1 MDRTLHDL
9 VWQRAHR
16 RCEYCGFPAEW
27 AYQPFQVDHIIAES
41 HRGQTVADNLALAC
55 FDCNT
60 YKGPNLAG
68 IDPETG
74 EVTRLYHPRRDRWR
88 THFSWEGPV
97 LMGKTPVGR
106 ATIDVLRINHPD
118 AVNVRR
124 LLLVLGELLEPQA
137 E

>member
-1 MDRTLHDL
+1 
-9 VWQRAHR
+9 
-16 RCEYCGFPAEW
+16 
-27 AYQPFQVDHIIAES
+27 VDHIIAES